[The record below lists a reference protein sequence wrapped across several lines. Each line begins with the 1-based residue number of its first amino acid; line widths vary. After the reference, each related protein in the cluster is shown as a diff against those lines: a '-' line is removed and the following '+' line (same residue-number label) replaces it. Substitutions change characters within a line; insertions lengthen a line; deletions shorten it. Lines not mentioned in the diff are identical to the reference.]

1 MCTLS
6 LQHRDAS
13 SGRKPGR
20 CKFCRSRAKY
30 IPGQRSFDAS
40 RLFGGGGDRN
50 GGAASNSGGIS
61 GGGGPFGRRR
71 ERGEPRRAASED
83 RRSDG
88 MTTEGELTCEL
99 FFKLRMYLYCTR
111 KYVMKV
117 KKFSFFA
124 TGCGYSFFPSPF
136 LFPLS
141 VRRVRPDLL
150 PNTCLTIQ
158 THSTYLAVP
167 FPFGLLLSPRNREL
181 VDYPRPGR
189 SLDRKQYERV
199 IGLSAAGPITTHQ
212 DQISSSICPYRDRV
226 RCLIG
231 VW

>member
-99 FFKLRMYLYCTR
+99 FLKVTKVPLLYQIICYER
-111 KYVMKV
+111 
-117 KKFSFFA
+117 SFHF
-124 TGCGYSFFPSPF
+124 CHWLCIYSFFPSPF

-158 THSTYLAVP
+158 TRSTYLAVP